1 MRVRST
7 RVLAELRWRHTFP
20 LALSPVNQIV
30 TPFCL
35 SSVARSSAFTEP
47 ADPPRDRGQ
56 VRGLCTA
63 SATRNTEGGSP
74 TWNVMLVD
82 IVDEFYTD
90 REREKGAWRG
100 LRGWRAACA
109 MMVCGQGVYVRS
121 AHVMACTA
129 PRAFSRVASNRE
141 EANTRLGSVDD

>member
-1 MRVRST
+1 MLFYKDGQWPVRQVVST
-7 RVLAELRWRHTFP
+7 CSSSSIHP
-20 LALSPVNQIV
+20 LPIAIFLYSQ
-30 TPFCL
+30 TQ
-35 SSVARSSAFTEP
+35 RKTE
-47 ADPPRDRGQ
+47 
-56 VRGLCTA
+56 
-63 SATRNTEGGSP
+63 
-74 TWNVMLVD
+74 
-82 IVDEFYTD
+82 D
-90 REREKGAWRG
+90 REGEKGAWRG